1 MDTTQARMKVEV
13 WSDVM
18 CPFCYLGK
26 RRFASALTLIPDRGA
41 VEVIWKSFQL
51 NPSLETDPDIRVTDY
66 LAREKGLDVRVA
78 EQMNDRVARMARQDG
93 PIYNF
98 DDVVVANTFDAHRLI
113 HLARAYGRQDE
124 AVERLFS
131 AYFTE
136 GRNIDD
142 RATLIELAGQVGLDS
157 DAVSVALAS
166 DAYTADVNGDIE
178 EARQLGISGVPFFVF
193 DRKYALSGAQES
205 EVFQQALERSLGE
218 WRERL
223 RSTPR
228 REGSAGDNETFNAA
242 M

>member
-1 MDTTQARMKVEV
+1 MTTAEKMKVEV

-26 RRFASALTLIPDRGA
+26 RRFAVALAEFPDRDD

-51 NPSLETDPDIRVTDY
+51 NPSLETDPDISVTQY

-98 DDVVVANTFDAHRLI
+98 DEVVVANTFDAHRLI
-113 HLARAYGRQDE
+113 HFARSQNLQDQVME
-124 AVERLFS
+124 KLFS

-136 GRNIDD
+136 GRNVDD
-142 RATLIELAGQVGLDS
+142 RATLIELAREVGLDG
-157 DAVSVALAS
+157 DAVAAMLDS
-166 DAYTADVNGDIE
+166 DAYTAEVNSDIE

-193 DRKYALSGAQES
+193 DRAYAVSGAQDT
-205 EVFQQALERSLGE
+205 EVFKAALEQSFSARSK
-218 WRERL
+218 
-223 RSTPR
+223 S
-228 REGSAGDNETFNAA
+228 
-242 M
+242 

>member
-1 MDTTQARMKVEV
+1 MKVEV

-26 RRFASALTLIPDRGA
+26 RRFAAALARFPQRDD

-51 NPSLETDPDIRVTDY
+51 NPSLETDPDISVTQY
-66 LAREKGLDVRVA
+66 LASEKGLDVRVA

-113 HLARAYGRQDE
+113 HLARAHGRQDE
-124 AVERLFS
+124 AMERLFS

-136 GRNIDD
+136 GRNVDD
-142 RATLIELAGQVGLDS
+142 RATLIELGREIGLDS
-157 DAVSVALAS
+157 DAVAAALES
-166 DAYTADVNGDIE
+166 DAYTTEVNADVE

-193 DRKYALSGAQES
+193 DRKYAVSGAQES
-205 EVFQQALERSLGE
+205 EAFEQALERSVGE
-218 WRERL
+218 WRERNQ
-223 RSTPR
+223 SSAR
-228 REGSAGDNETFNAA
+228 RGASAGDADTLNVA